1 MPSLKYLKGIRGTGL
16 ISGGKIHLIRG
27 KKRSYSSGAA
37 VGAAMMGSGLS
48 EPEQEYNTNL
58 KKLTNDLR
66 QITLRDKPK
75 SSNLSKRTEQTG
87 RRYINF

>member
-1 MPSLKYLKGIRGTGL
+1 MPSIKYIKGIKGGVIT
-16 ISGGKIHLIRG
+16 GGKIHLIRG

-37 VGAAMMGSGLS
+37 VGAAMVGAGLS

-58 KKLTNDLR
+58 KKLTSDLR
-66 QITLRDKPK
+66 QITLRDKPN
-75 SSNLSKRTEQTG
+75 NLFKKKEEVG

>member
-1 MPSLKYLKGIRGTGL
+1 MPSIKYIKGVKGTGM

-37 VGAAMMGSGLS
+37 MMGSGLS
-48 EPEQEYNTNL
+48 EPEQQYSTNL

-66 QITLRDKPK
+66 QITLHDRPSDKFK
-75 SSNLSKRTEQTG
+75 KKKEDVG

>member
-1 MPSLKYLKGIRGTGL
+1 MPSIKYLKGIKGGV

-37 VGAAMMGSGLS
+37 MVGAGLS
-48 EPEQEYNTNL
+48 EPEQEYNSNL
-58 KKLTNDLR
+58 KKLTSDLR
-66 QITLRDKPK
+66 QITLRDKPT
-75 SSNLSKRTEQTG
+75 NLFKKKEEVG

>member
-1 MPSLKYLKGIRGTGL
+1 MPSLKYLKGIKGTGL

-27 KKRSYSSGAA
+27 KKRSYSS
-37 VGAAMMGSGLS
+37 GAAMMGSGLS

>member
-1 MPSLKYLKGIRGTGL
+1 MPSIKYLKGVKGTGL

-27 KKRSYSSGAA
+27 KKRTYGAA

-75 SSNLSKRTEQTG
+75 SSNLSKRTEQIG